1 MGGEILPL
9 WLVADL
15 PPLPDGDYY
24 HHQVIGLDV
33 VDEAGR
39 LLGKVTEILETGAND
54 VLLVRSEA
62 GREILLPM
70 IDDVVLEIALTDK
83 LIRVH
88 LLPGI
93 LDEAVE

>member
-1 MGGEILPL
+1 MSS
-9 WLVADL
+9 
-15 PPLPDGDYY
+15 
-24 HHQVIGLDV
+24 
-33 VDEAGR
+33 
-39 LLGKVTEILETGAND
+39 
-54 VLLVRSEA
+54 LVRSEA

-70 IDDVVLEIALTDK
+70 IDDVVLEVALTDK